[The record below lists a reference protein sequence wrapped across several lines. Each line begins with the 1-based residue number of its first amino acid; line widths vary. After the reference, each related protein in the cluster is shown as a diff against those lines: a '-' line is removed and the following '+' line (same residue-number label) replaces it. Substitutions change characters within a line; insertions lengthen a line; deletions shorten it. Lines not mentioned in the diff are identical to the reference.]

1 MPPTHQSQAQP
12 PVPGANSP
20 TFSVKPDAAFRSS
33 PAVLAGVGGVPHGL
47 DVCIRPLTSLSPEEI
62 ADLARNAADN
72 GAAADEANAYERGT
86 WQWELFIREWFQ
98 RRCELVAVEA

>member
-33 PAVLAGVGGVPHGL
+33 PAVLAGVGGVPQTL
-47 DVCIRPLTSLSPEEI
+47 DAHIRPLTSLSPEEI